1 MLYIIG
7 TQTSYTVQCVNC
19 SYCLDK
25 NNVESLIWLADDYCK
40 AQLVHLQST
49 EVKVEGAEGK
59 IGVPVTWHI
68 FVTIIRQLILTLVP
82 TRTTRTPA
90 FWGYPPPPHDYP
102 HYWIPSQKNNRSRT
116 ENVTEQTRFSKS
128 RSNDLEDIGQ
138 GQRSSH
144 ATHLLMLV
152 IICTKYGKNPS
163 RTVDATERTR
173 FSRSTPND
181 LEDIGQGQRSSHAT
195 HLLMLVII
203 CTKYGKN
210 PSRTVDATERTRFSR
225 SRPNDLEDIGQGQR
239 SSCATHL
246 LMLVIICTI
255 YGKNPSRTVDATER
269 TQFSRSR
276 PNDLE
281 DIGQGQRSLYATHP
295 LMLVIIC
302 AKYGKNPSR
311 IVDFFFQ
318 GQGQKVLKICQNFK
332 FPDSEKNVTRD
343 TPSNDSDHL
352 CQI

>member
-1 MLYIIG
+1 MANGSVVFYWDIA
-7 TQTSYTVQCVNC
+7 N
-19 SYCLDK
+19 
-25 NNVESLIWLADDYCK
+25 W
-40 AQLVHLQST
+40 
-49 EVKVEGAEGK
+49 
-59 IGVPVTWHI
+59 I
-68 FVTIIRQLILTLVP
+68 FYLENSRP
-82 TRTTRTPA
+82 RWTRTTRTPA

-116 ENVTEQTRFSKS
+116 ENITEQTRFSKS
-128 RSNDLEDIGQ
+128 RS
-138 GQRSSH
+138 
-144 ATHLLMLV
+144 
-152 IICTKYGKNPS
+152 
-163 RTVDATERTR
+163 
-173 FSRSTPND
+173 ND

-246 LMLVIICTI
+246 LMLVIICTK

-269 TQFSRSR
+269 TRFSRSR

-311 IVDFFFQ
+311 IVDFYFQ

-343 TPSNDSDHL
+343 TPSNDSYHL